1 MKAEVFI
8 NFDKKNHAKPYKYI
22 VEYPTIPTK
31 ENIAMAIS
39 IAMVLSNKKKTKRF
53 NMDRY
58 YNLVLKLLDNHTN
71 IHYDT
76 GSKPDG
82 LKEVYREMDI
92 KNKAEKP
99 HIRPDGKVDIQEW
112 RVGKTF
118 SNKVVIDIDN
128 LDKNNLNDVK
138 TFYEDILNIKFTTI
152 QTGGGY
158 WLISDKTYEDIGE
171 WVFNMCKILQ
181 PALNP
186 SELKVYRDGLLALDT
201 ENKLATAEDIKHS
214 VYYYGHGDFCVSFVF
229 MSIKRVKA
237 CLRISKKN
245 KDEVIKV
252 IV

>member
-1 MKAEVFI
+1 MKAEVLI
-8 NFDKKNHAKPYKYI
+8 NFDKKNHAKPYKYSI
-22 VEYPTIPTK
+22 EYPAIPTK
-31 ENIAMAIS
+31 EDIAMAIS
-39 IAMVLSNKKKTKRF
+39 VAMVSSSKKKRF

-82 LKEVYREMDI
+82 LKAAYREMDI

-99 HIRPDGKVDIQEW
+99 HVRPDGKVDIQEW

-128 LDKNNLNDVK
+128 LDRTNLDEVK
-138 TFYEDILNIKFTTI
+138 SFYEELLKIKFTTI

-158 WLISDKTYEDIGE
+158 WLISDKVYEDVGE
-171 WVFNMCKILQ
+171 WMFNMCKIMQ
-181 PALNP
+181 PALKP
-186 SELKVYRDGLLALDT
+186 AELKTYRDCLLSLDT
-201 ENKLATAEDIKHS
+201 ASTLATAEDIKKS
-214 VYYYGHGDFCVSFVF
+214 VYYHGHGDFCVSFVF